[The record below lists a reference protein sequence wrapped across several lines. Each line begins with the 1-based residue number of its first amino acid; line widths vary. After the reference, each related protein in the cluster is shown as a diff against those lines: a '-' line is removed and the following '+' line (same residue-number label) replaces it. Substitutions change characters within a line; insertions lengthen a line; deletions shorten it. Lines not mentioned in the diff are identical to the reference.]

1 MTEEFVFERAVSG
14 EKPSR
19 SRIDRRLKWLLTALA
34 ILLAGELVWVLG
46 ITPCMP
52 FSVIEISGISGL
64 DRGEVLAKAGIGVHS
79 SYMTVD
85 ARGAELALNAMYQV
99 ESARVT
105 KQFPDT
111 IRIALEGRKAL
122 AMALVP
128 VKGALEPVLFDK
140 HGVVFQIGREGLASG
155 VNLETLPIIS
165 GLVFENLSLGMK
177 LPGLFRDFLSDLA
190 KLNSSAPELLGTI
203 SEIQVSRKA
212 YDGFELALFPI
223 HYPSKVRVGNELSA
237 DTIRY
242 MLLLIDVLKKQGIM
256 PEEIDFRTG
265 TASYKKEASLGQ

>member
-1 MTEEFVFERAVSG
+1 MSEEYVFERAVSG
-14 EKPSR
+14 EKPVR
-19 SRIDRRLKWLLTALA
+19 SPIDRRFKWLLTALA
-34 ILLAGELVWVLG
+34 VLLAGELIWVLG
-46 ITPCMP
+46 VTPCMP
-52 FSVIEISGISGL
+52 FSVIEISGIPDL
-64 DRGEVLAKAGIGVHS
+64 DRGEVLARAGIGLHS

-111 IRIALEGRKAL
+111 IRIVLEGRRAA
-122 AMALVP
+122 AMTLVP
-128 VKGALEPVLFDK
+128 VKGKLEPVLLDK
-140 HGVVFQIGREGLASG
+140 YGVVIQIGSEGAESG
-155 VNLETLPIIS
+155 INVETLPIIS
-165 GLVFENLSLGMK
+165 GLVFADIALGMK
-177 LPGLFRDFLSDLA
+177 LPAIFRKFFSDLVQLQDA
-190 KLNSSAPELLGTI
+190 APELLGTI

-212 YDGFELALFPI
+212 YDGFELALFPV
-223 HYPSKVRVGNELSA
+223 HYPSKIRVGNEITA

-242 MLLLIDVLKKQGIM
+242 MLLLIDVLKKQGVM